1 MEQFLKEH
9 FSRKELD
16 DKFKSYSAASKQNE
30 ELSDE
35 SRKTYNKYLDSILL
49 YSAGSFSF
57 TVALIGLVIGDKAKA
72 LAHIGFFLPNIY
84 WLYVSWILFALT
96 CFLILVSKRFRSKYI
111 GHFGMANYVA
121 KYKDY
126 EEAQLKTVREQNG
139 NAYFEKSQEEF
150 EKTKRHNIAL
160 LTEVMNNQNKKR
172 DFSYNIMRICHS
184 IAEISTMAGL
194 IFLLLF
200 SIQLGQAIVWQ

>member
-1 MEQFLKEH
+1 MEQYLKEH

-111 GHFGMANYVA
+111 ERVA
-121 KYKDY
+121 EFLCKKIKGLYGP
-126 EEAQLKTVREQNG
+126 KTELLI
-139 NAYFEKSQEEF
+139 YFA
-150 EKTKRHNIAL
+150 KRAR
-160 LTEVMNNQNKKR
+160 M
-172 DFSYNIMRICHS
+172 Y
-184 IAEISTMAGL
+184 
-194 IFLLLF
+194 
-200 SIQLGQAIVWQ
+200 